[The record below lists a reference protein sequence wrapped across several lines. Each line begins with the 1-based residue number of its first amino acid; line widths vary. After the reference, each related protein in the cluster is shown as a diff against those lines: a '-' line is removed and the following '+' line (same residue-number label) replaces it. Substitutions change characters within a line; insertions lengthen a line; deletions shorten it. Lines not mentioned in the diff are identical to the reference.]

1 MKFLVS
7 VLADTLELA
16 DPGDMAAIDA
26 FNELL
31 QANGHW
37 VFAGG
42 LTGPSAA
49 SVIDAREVEPL
60 LTDGPFLDTKEHIAG
75 FWILEAES
83 HEAALALATAGS
95 KACNRKVEVRPF
107 LSL

>member
-16 DPGDMAAIDA
+16 DPGEMSEIDA

-31 QANGHW
+31 QSQGHW

-42 LTGPSAA
+42 LTEPAAA
-49 SVIDAREVEPL
+49 SVIDAREDEPL
-60 LTDGPFLDTKEHIAG
+60 LTDGPFLEAKEHIAG

-83 HEAALALATAGS
+83 LEVVLALAAAGS
-95 KACNRKVEVRPF
+95 KACNRKVEVRQF
-107 LSL
+107 LSA